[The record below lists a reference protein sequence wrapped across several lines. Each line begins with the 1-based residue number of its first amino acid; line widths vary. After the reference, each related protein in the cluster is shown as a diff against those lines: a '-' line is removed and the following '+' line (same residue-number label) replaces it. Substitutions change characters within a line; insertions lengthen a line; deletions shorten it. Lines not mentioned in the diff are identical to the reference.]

1 MAASTTAT
9 FPARSA
15 PMAIAFVPRGALSP
29 DLEGDA
35 IVALRGSWA
44 TRPHGRASW
53 DPATRR
59 EPTLVRVRF
68 EDREAHG
75 AKKSCG
81 RTSAT
86 RR

>member
-1 MAASTTAT
+1 
-9 FPARSA
+9 
-15 PMAIAFVPRGALSP
+15 MAIAFVPRGALSP

-68 EDREAHG
+68 EDREARAVDDLMGDSVPKARG
-75 AKKSCG
+75 AW
-81 RTSAT
+81 R
-86 RR
+86 